1 MSRKFTELRDR
12 LSPEEKASAEAQAEE
27 LRASTKPTG
36 RTLDEILA
44 ALPEDR
50 RRAIEA
56 HVEELRLDIEAQWRA
71 LGVHPGEQREASRFD
86 WSRVDSMTE
95 AEREAAARADPD
107 CQPWSEDELTAV
119 ARPREGVPMTV
130 RLQVWPM
137 GRFLPAPKT
146 ITAMLVLKRRGLR
159 LLQAKR
165 AIEAALLA
173 ETTITL
179 PLVESFE
186 HLRAELADARF
197 SVERVEESS

>member
-1 MSRKFTELRDR
+1 MSRKFTELSDR

-36 RTLDEILA
+36 RTLDE
-44 ALPEDR
+44 
-50 RRAIEA
+50 
-56 HVEELRLDIEAQWRA
+56 VLDIEAQWRA
-71 LGVHPGEQREASRFD
+71 LGVHPGEQNDPSRFD

-119 ARPREGVPMTV
+119 ARAREGVPMTV

-137 GRFLPAPKT
+137 ARFLPAPKT

-179 PLVESFE
+179 PTVESFE
-186 HLRAELADARF
+186 NLRAELADARF